1 MTGLS
6 SQKLQIYPIQKTAVP
21 PHPKLFHPSNSLPL
35 NNFRSTAP
43 QLTPARQNPLVFFNQ
58 KYMQG
63 NHHQPRKLS
72 AFDHLILA
80 CDKATFFLTPNGQ
93 SYVSFN
99 GTVAPLYSEQFRGWL
114 LARIES
120 RGLAWPTASM
130 LGRLLRHHDNILHT
144 YESQVSPVHTRIA
157 AQNNTLIV
165 DLQSIDPHTSDNQVI
180 EITKDNWRI
189 TSDHTTLFRRPEPN
203 LPIPAPAITSA
214 TIVQYLMRVFSTSQ
228 PIAETL
234 SNWLA
239 ISMIPSATQPILVIT
254 GDARIEATRLLRNI
268 IDPVIHPLL
277 PMPTT
282 ENQLGQM
289 AQWNS
294 VLAFDSSPFISEKR
308 KAALTRIRRGVP
320 VRVREINRN
329 RTLYETI
336 HRPIL
341 IAADAPVE
349 IEPNQINIEINL
361 CHRAPLNEL
370 LTALLNHVV
379 ELLRYLEAPKQ
390 SWHSES
396 FALQTIEAPSAQ
408 PTKPFT

>member
-1 MTGLS
+1 M
-6 SQKLQIYPIQKTAVP
+6 P
-21 PHPKLFHPSNSLPL
+21 
-35 NNFRSTAP
+35 
-43 QLTPARQNPLVFFNQ
+43 
-58 KYMQG
+58 G

-72 AFDHLILA
+72 AFDNLILA
-80 CDKATFFLTPNGQ
+80 CDKATFFLTPNRQ

-99 GTVAPLYSEQFRGWL
+99 GTSAPLYSEQFRGWL
-114 LARIES
+114 LTRIEA
-120 RGLAWPTASM
+120 RGLPWPTAST

-157 AQNNTLIV
+157 AQNHTLLV
-165 DLQSIDPHTSDNQVI
+165 DLQSIDPETSDNQVI
-180 EITKDNWRI
+180 EITKDHWRI
-189 TSDHTTLFRRPEPN
+189 TSDHPTLFRRPEPN
-203 LPIPAPAITSA
+203 LPIPAPAITKA
-214 TIVQYLMRVFSTSQ
+214 TIAQYLMRAFSTTL

-239 ISMIPSATQPILVIT
+239 LSMIPTATQPILVIT
-254 GDARIEATRLLRNI
+254 GNARAEAARLLRNI
-268 IDPVIHPLL
+268 IDPVVHPLL

-329 RTLYETI
+329 RSLYETI

-341 IAADAPVE
+341 IAADAHIE
-349 IEPNQINIEINL
+349 IEPNQLNIEINH
-361 CHRAPLNEL
+361 CHLAPLNEL

-379 ELLRYLEAPKQ
+379 KVLRYLEAPRQ
-390 SWHSES
+390 TWQQES
-396 FALQTIEAPSAQ
+396 VAVPAITSPNAQ

>member
-1 MTGLS
+1 M
-6 SQKLQIYPIQKTAVP
+6 P
-21 PHPKLFHPSNSLPL
+21 
-35 NNFRSTAP
+35 
-43 QLTPARQNPLVFFNQ
+43 
-58 KYMQG
+58 G

-72 AFDHLILA
+72 AFDNLLIA
-80 CDKATFFLTPNGQ
+80 CDKAAFFLTPNRQ
-93 SYVSFN
+93 SYVHFN
-99 GTVAPLYSEQFRGWL
+99 GTAAPLYSEQFRGWL
-114 LARIES
+114 LSRIEA
-120 RGLAWPTASM
+120 RGLPWPGTSM
-130 LGRLLRHHDNILHT
+130 LGRLLRHHDHNLHT
-144 YESQVSPVHTRIA
+144 YQSETNSVHTRIA
-157 AQNNTLIV
+157 AQNNTLLV

-180 EITKDNWRI
+180 EITKDQWRI
-189 TSDHTTLFRRPEPN
+189 TSNHQTLFRRPELN
-203 LPIPAPAITSA
+203 LALPIPAITKA
-214 TIVQYLMRVFSTSQ
+214 TISQYLMRVFSTTK

-239 ISMIPSATQPILVIT
+239 LSMIPSATQPILVIT
-254 GDARIEATRLLRNI
+254 GNARIEAARLLRNI

-294 VLAFDSSPFISEKR
+294 VLAFDSSAFISEKR

-320 VRVREINRN
+320 VRVREINKS

-341 IAADAPVE
+341 IAADAPIE
-349 IEPNQINIEINL
+349 IEPNQLNIEINH
-361 CHRAPLNEL
+361 CHQAPLNEL

-390 SWHSES
+390 AWQSECL
-396 FALQTIEAPSAQ
+396 AVTILEAPTAK